1 MPELDI
7 DVILGST
14 VVVSVPTT
22 TTNQHIASAPCWLVG
37 WSLRETTGAATAE
50 VELSSGGNPIG
61 ESSIGNGGS
70 DTRIMSGMGVLVR
83 SDITLT
89 VISGS
94 VRGAIYIRV
103 PE

>member
-14 VVVSVPTT
+14 AVVSVPTT

-37 WSLRETTGAATAE
+37 WSLRETTGAAVAE
-50 VELSSGGNPIG
+50 VELSSGGNPIA
-61 ESSIGNGGS
+61 ESSVGDGGS
-70 DTRIMSGMGVLVR
+70 DTHIMSGMGINVR

-94 VRGAIYIRV
+94 VRGAVYIRT